1 MKKFFIIAFAAIMAL
16 GCSDAQKKA
25 ITDAEVDAAIL
36 LTNTALN
43 NIDFKDEMKLSMER
57 IDDVVVLN
65 ITQQLGDEAATL
77 QFAGLMAGDL
87 AVDYALST
95 LCQYPEVVTALD
107 EVFEFGYDIRI
118 EYHDFEQGKIIAV
131 PITRADLEEYRQ

>member
-43 NIDFKDEMKLSMER
+43 NINFEDEMKLSMER
-57 IDDVVVLN
+57 VDEVVVLN

-131 PITRADLEEYRQ
+131 PITRADLEKYR

>member
-43 NIDFKDEMKLSMER
+43 NIDFEDEMKLSMER
-57 IDDVVVLN
+57 VDEVVVLN

-87 AVDYALST
+87 AVDYALSS
-95 LCQYPEVVTALD
+95 LCQYPEVVAGLD

-131 PITRADLEEYRQ
+131 PITRADLEKYR

>member
-43 NIDFKDEMKLSMER
+43 NIDFEDEMKLSMER
-57 IDDVVVLN
+57 VDEVVVLN

-87 AVDYALST
+87 AVDYALGT

-131 PITRADLEEYRQ
+131 PITRADLEKYR

>member
-1 MKKFFIIAFAAIMAL
+1 MKKFFIIAFTAIMAL

-43 NIDFKDEMKLSMER
+43 NIDFEDEMKLSMER
-57 IDDVVVLN
+57 VDEVVVLN

-131 PITRADLEEYRQ
+131 PITRADLEKYR